1 MNGEADQLRDVGHA
15 FLVPAF
21 LGVSIRVYVI
31 ATTVGIV
38 PGALV
43 FTFTGAGLGAVL
55 DSGESF
61 TPGAIL
67 TSEMVVALT
76 GLAALALIPVIYKRF
91 RGLARRDVQSTL
103 STGD

>member
-1 MNGEADQLRDVGHA
+1 M
-15 FLVPAF
+15 
-21 LGVSIRVYVI
+21 
-31 ATTVGIV
+31 
-38 PGALV
+38 

-67 TSEMVVALT
+67 KPEIDVALT
-76 GLAALALIPVIYKRF
+76 GLAVLALIPVLYQRF
-91 RGLARRDVQSTL
+91 CGFARRDVEPTS